1 MIMQRDEKKNLVFN
15 YTFLSPSFGASYVNT
30 SFSMM
35 RLLSNLEEGPASG
48 IASTSGFDS
57 LAWKDSQTL

>member
-35 RLLSNLEEGPASG
+35 WLLSNLE
-48 IASTSGFDS
+48 
-57 LAWKDSQTL
+57 